1 MVNTPE
7 RNPGGA
13 VGLYDGGTPR
23 VITVKA
29 RANISGGYWV
39 AGSSSLAGVGSL
51 ASTFTAA
58 DIEGLPTDLI
68 VNFNVLGVAIQNIPS
83 GTYGPV
89 AMRGTFIMPAASGTS
104 LIPVTAGRL
113 IGAGSGGTV
122 VAIGSTAAAGG
133 QSITADAGRYHAGR
147 ALTTGS
153 GTNSDNVNDF
163 VLVSVNT

>member
-13 VGLYDGGTPR
+13 VSIADGGTPR

-29 RANISGGYWV
+29 RSNISGGYWV

-51 ASTFTAA
+51 ASDFTSS

-68 VNFNVLGVAIQNIPS
+68 INWNVLGVALQDIAS

-89 AMRGTFIMPAASGTS
+89 AMRGTFIMPVASGTS

-122 VAIGSTAAAGG
+122 VAIGSTATAGG
-133 QSITADAGRYHAGR
+133 QDIIDLGRYHAGR

-153 GTNSDNVNDF
+153 GTDANNVNDF
-163 VLVSVNT
+163 VVVSVNT

>member
-13 VGLYDGGTPR
+13 VSIADGGTPR
-23 VITVKA
+23 VITVLA
-29 RANISGGYWV
+29 REHISGGYWV
-39 AGSSSLAGVGSL
+39 AGSSSDGGVGSL
-51 ASTFTAA
+51 ASTFTSS
-58 DIEGLPTDLI
+58 DIEGNVTTAI
-68 VNFNVLGVAIQNIPS
+68 VNANVLGVALQTIPS

-104 LIPVTAGRL
+104 VVSIRSGYL

-122 VAIGSTAAAGG
+122 VEIGSTAAAGG
-133 QSITADAGRYHAGR
+133 QSAANEAGIYHAGR

-153 GTNSDNVNDF
+153 GNNSDNVNDF
-163 VLVSVNT
+163 IVVSVNC